1 MKSLI
6 EIHTPELWKAY
17 TSFAEKATEESALSL
32 KFKELLAVL
41 QASGLMK
48 SERVITGCTFKLT

>member
-6 EIHTPELWKAY
+6 EIHTPELWN
-17 TSFAEKATEESALSL
+17 AEKATEESALSL

-48 SERVITGCTFKLT
+48 SERMITGCTFKLT